1 MVVNRKPRITVE
13 KRTRK
18 IFDYI
23 REIRERFKQ
32 IQWIEG
38 LEWGGLALKRMVIWK
53 NIDSYQENGIADDF
67 REINLAAA
75 CRIN

>member
-1 MVVNRKPRITVE
+1 MVVNRKPRITVG

-38 LEWGGLALKRMVIWK
+38 LEWGGGSFEK
-53 NIDSYQENGIADDF
+53 NGHLEEYRF
-67 REINLAAA
+67 LPREWHSG
-75 CRIN
+75 